1 MLSSLFCR
9 SFFPG
14 ATVGLAD
21 GNPWSAATVSAVAA
35 TANVTTASMLITVVQ
50 LLPILRTPST
60 AVVQ

>member
-1 MLSSLFCR
+1 VLSSLFCR

-35 TANVTTASMLITVVQ
+35 TANVTTASMLLITVVQ
-50 LLPILRTPST
+50 LLRTPST